1 MPEYRTYGANDD
13 RILEDLDMGYTGFND
28 YLRPDQLQRGI
39 LATSNNGRLGRNG
52 EWQVRP
58 GIDLVKAPF
67 ASGDDVLR
75 LPTTSELE
83 TVPPVVGLLPTTIR
97 SASLTSNVVT
107 IVIDDP
113 AVEPGHVFITG
124 DEITV
129 SGIPFGAD
137 TDPNGTFE
145 LTSVTDNG
153 STKSLTYAL
162 VGADATYTLPVV
174 LPQVLDFTLNDV
186 EGPSVIGYNMLLD
199 QGGISQVYASTSY
212 SNPGESASQ
221 WVILGSNVSAL
232 AINLADPTITYD
244 LPYQSGETAPPFS
257 DMIQAFNKVFLFRDG
272 QTALEW
278 DGSFADVDSTELLV
292 GKTYIITAL
301 GDTDWNDVAGTTG
314 ITYAVGDTVDVE
326 VIPLT
331 GTGTARSGFSPVAS
345 GVYSQPTQIICAAGE
360 FAIIES
366 RGIVHQSDGVS
377 VGSVITVLGAETNEG
392 DQTSGLQVGS
402 EFVVAKI
409 FEGGPTSAIQGTDCQ
424 RCTGQSLRNVSESM
438 RRAQGPAVLRRS
450 TIFNHG

>member
-1 MPEYRTYGANDD
+1 MPEYRTYGTNDD
-13 RILEDLDMGYTGFND
+13 KILEDLDMGYTGFND

-67 ASGDDVLR
+67 ASGDEVLR

-83 TVPPVVGLLPTTIR
+83 AEPPVVGLLPTTIR
-97 SASLTSNVVT
+97 SASLTTDVVT

-145 LTSVTDNG
+145 LTSVTDNTG
-153 STKSLTYAL
+153 TISLTYAL

-186 EGPSVIGYNMLLD
+186 EGSSVIGYNMLLD

-212 SNPGESASQ
+212 SNPGDSASQ

-232 AINLADPTITYD
+232 AINLADPT
-244 LPYQSGETAPPFS
+244 L
-257 DMIQAFNKVFLFRDG
+257 R
-272 QTALEW
+272 
-278 DGSFADVDSTELLV
+278 
-292 GKTYIITAL
+292 
-301 GDTDWNDVAGTTG
+301 TTFH
-314 ITYAVGDTVDVE
+314 I
-326 VIPLT
+326 
-331 GTGTARSGFSPVAS
+331 
-345 GVYSQPTQIICAAGE
+345 SQE
-360 FAIIES
+360 K
-366 RGIVHQSDGVS
+366 R
-377 VGSVITVLGAETNEG
+377 
-392 DQTSGLQVGS
+392 
-402 EFVVAKI
+402 
-409 FEGGPTSAIQGTDCQ
+409 
-424 RCTGQSLRNVSESM
+424 
-438 RRAQGPAVLRRS
+438 LRRFQ
-450 TIFNHG
+450 I